1 MNDLP
6 HPAQQ
11 KLINLLRDNQD
22 EPLSIRELMDAIDA
36 KSPSVVQHH
45 LIQLERKGY
54 LKRNPNNPRDYQIL
68 ADSPDKQITYLNL
81 YGMAQCGPNGGVL
94 DGNPIDRIPVS
105 SRLLSFPAS
114 QAFIVKAKGTSMKP
128 RINSGDLVIAKK
140 APDVENNQ
148 IAVCVNDGEVLIKK
162 IQKIYKSPNEITYNL
177 ISINPDQPAFTASRN
192 FHIEGEVK
200 GVLKYTV

>member
-1 MNDLP
+1 MNSLL

-11 KLINLLRDNQD
+11 KLIDLLRDNQD
-22 EPLSIRELMDAIDA
+22 EPLSIRELMQCIDA

-45 LIQLERKGY
+45 LMQLERKGY

-68 ADSPDKQITYLNL
+68 ADRPDKQITYLNL

-94 DGNPIDRIPVS
+94 DGNPIDRIPIS
-105 SRLLSFPAS
+105 SRLLSFPS
-114 QAFIVKAKGTSMKP
+114 TQAFLVKARGTSMKP
-128 RINSGDLVIAKK
+128 RINPGDLVIAKK
-140 APDVENNQ
+140 IQDVENNQ

-162 IQKIYKSPNEITYNL
+162 IQRIYKSATEITYNL
-177 ISINPDQPAFTASRN
+177 ISINPDQPAFPASKN

-200 GVLKYTV
+200 GILKYTI